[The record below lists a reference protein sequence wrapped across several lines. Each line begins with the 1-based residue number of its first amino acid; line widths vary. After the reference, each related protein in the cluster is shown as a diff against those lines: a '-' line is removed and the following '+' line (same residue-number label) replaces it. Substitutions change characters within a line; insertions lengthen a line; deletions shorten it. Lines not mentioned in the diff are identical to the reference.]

1 MKKRIFALYKHPL
14 ISGSMVIF
22 LGSILSGFLNFL
34 FNLFMSRNLSLPD
47 YGTLVSFISLMTLV
61 TLPAGSITP
70 TIVNFAASYF
80 ARNKLSMVRSL
91 FIKLGKASFLTGI
104 AIIVIL
110 MLLKENINLFFNIY
124 DDFLILLLGIAIFI
138 SFIGVVNYALLQAK
152 LSFNFISFINFLSS
166 LLKLIL
172 GIILVFSGFTV
183 YGAMASIIF
192 SSLIP
197 YLISFIPLRFI
208 FLKNTSTHN
217 LKIKTLFSYGTP
229 AAIVLIGMSSL
240 INADIILVK
249 HFFNPT
255 EAGLYAGLSLVGKVI
270 FFFSAPISSVMFP
283 LIVQKHT
290 KNESYHSIFRLSLL
304 LIFGFSVAISLFY
317 FLFPAFVINF
327 FLKREAYLVIAPYLV
342 YFAIFITIYSLISVL
357 TYYFLSIKKTNIYIP
372 ITLTA
377 LAQIILIY
385 FFHDTF
391 LHVISISIAVST
403 LLLVG
408 FLLYYQK
415 LSPLSWG
422 NTIFGKK
429 MKV

>member
-22 LGSILSGFLNFL
+22 LGSQLSSFLNFL

-47 YGTLVSFISLMTLV
+47 YGTLVSFISFMTLV
-61 TLPAGSITP
+61 ILPAGSITP

-80 ARNKLSMVRSL
+80 AKNKLNMAQTL
-91 FIKLGKASFLTGI
+91 FIKLGKTTFLTGI
-104 AIIVIL
+104 MIIIIL

-124 DDFLILLLGIAIFI
+124 DDFLILLLGIAILI
-138 SFIGVVNYALLQAK
+138 SFVSVVNNAFLQAK
-152 LSFNFISFINFLSS
+152 LAFNFIALINFLSS

-172 GIILVFSGFTV
+172 GIVLVFSGFTV
-183 YGAMASIIF
+183 YGAMASIIL

-197 YLISFIPLRFI
+197 YLISFIPLRFL
-208 FLKNTSTHN
+208 FLKITAVDS
-217 LKIKTLFSYGTP
+217 LQIKTLFSYGTP

-249 HFFNPT
+249 HFFSPA
-255 EAGLYAGLSLVGKVI
+255 EAGLYAGLSLIGKVI

-290 KNESYHSIFRLSLL
+290 KNENYHSIFRLSLL
-304 LIFGFSVAISLFY
+304 LIFGFSIAISLFY
-317 FLFPAFVINF
+317 FLFPEFVINF
-327 FLKREAYLVIAPYLV
+327 FLKREAYLAVAPYLV
-342 YFAIFITIYSLISVL
+342 YFAVFITIYSLISVL

-372 ITLTA
+372 IGLAA

-391 LHVISISIAVST
+391 LHIILISIAVST
-403 LLLVG
+403 LLLAV
-408 FLLYYQK
+408 FLLYYQRV
-415 LSPLSWG
+415 SPLSFK
-422 NTIFGKK
+422 TVSLVKK
-429 MKV
+429 IKG

>member
-1 MKKRIFALYKHPL
+1 MKKKISAFYKHPL
-14 ISGSMVIF
+14 ISGSMIIF
-22 LGSILSGFLNFL
+22 LGSILSSFLNFL

-61 TLPAGSITP
+61 TLPAGSVTP

-80 ARNKLSMVRSL
+80 AKNKLSMVRGL
-91 FIKLGKASFLTGI
+91 FIKVGKASFFTGI
-104 AIIVIL
+104 AIIIIL
-110 MLLKENINLFFNIY
+110 ILLKENINLFFNIY
-124 DDFLILLLGIAIFI
+124 DDLLIILLGVAILI
-138 SFIGVVNYALLQAK
+138 SFISVVNNALLQAK
-152 LSFNFISFINFLSS
+152 LSFNFIAFINFLSS

-183 YGAMASIIF
+183 YGAMMSIIL

-197 YLISFIPLRFI
+197 YLISFIPLRFL

-290 KNESYHSIFRLSLL
+290 KKENYHSIFRLSLL
-304 LIFGFSVAISLFY
+304 LIFIFSVAISLFY
-317 FLFPAFVINF
+317 FLFPEFVIKF
-327 FLKREAYLVIAPYLV
+327 FLNREAYLTIAPYLV

-357 TYYFLSIKKTNIYIP
+357 TYYFLSIKKTNIYMP
-372 ITLTA
+372 IILAA

-385 FFHDTF
+385 FFHNTF
-391 LHVISISIAVST
+391 LQVISVSIVVST
-403 LLLVG
+403 LLLVS
-408 FLLYYQK
+408 FLFYYQK
-415 LSPLSWG
+415 LSPFLW
-422 NTIFGKK
+422 NNIFFGKK
-429 MKV
+429 